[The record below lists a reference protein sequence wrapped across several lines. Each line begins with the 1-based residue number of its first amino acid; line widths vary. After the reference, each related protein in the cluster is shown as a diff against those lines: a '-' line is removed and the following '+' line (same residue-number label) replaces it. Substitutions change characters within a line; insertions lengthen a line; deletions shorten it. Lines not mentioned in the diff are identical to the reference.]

1 MPKEVKCMTSLGYA
15 ANAIL
20 YREVVKPQSIMF
32 RWSWIILDS
41 LTKLFLN
48 RKRNPFSS
56 LELLKNTVHGP
67 SKEMC
72 LPFSGRNTGFGVRLT
87 YILIIS

>member
-1 MPKEVKCMTSLGYA
+1 MPKEVKCMISLGHA
-15 ANAIL
+15 ANASL
-20 YREVVKPQSIMF
+20 YREVFKPQSTMF

-48 RKRNPFSS
+48 RKRNPYSS
-56 LELLKNTVHGP
+56 LKLLKNTVRGP
-67 SKEMC
+67 SKETC
-72 LPFSGRNTGFGVRLT
+72 LQFSGKNTGFGVRLT